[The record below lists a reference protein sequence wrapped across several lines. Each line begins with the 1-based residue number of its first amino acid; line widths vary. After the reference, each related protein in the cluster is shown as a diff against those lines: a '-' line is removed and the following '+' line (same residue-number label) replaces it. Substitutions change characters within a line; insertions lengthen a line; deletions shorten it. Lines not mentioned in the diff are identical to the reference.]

1 MTGHLAAQ
9 PDPAWRPVPR
19 RRGLIV
25 TFVSEDGT
33 QSKDFDFGVLP
44 GTHGIQ
50 HDLAIAFED
59 ATGVL
64 GVSKRLRGPARCGS
78 LPGMPAAGLPKT
90 DQHCGDWQI
99 CPPRMPGCSPYRV
112 GYPAALARRRASRHC
127 CAVVP
132 SSPTTHAR
140 RSHACVTRRTRRHD
154 NRIQPTRCAKSPS
167 WHGNG
172 SPRA

>member
-64 GVSKRLRGPARCGS
+64 GVSKPRS
-78 LPGMPAAGLPKT
+78 TDESPG
-90 DQHCGDWQI
+90 
-99 CPPRMPGCSPYRV
+99 RRV
-112 GYPAALARRRASRHC
+112 L
-127 CAVVP
+127 
-132 SSPTTHAR
+132 
-140 RSHACVTRRTRRHD
+140 
-154 NRIQPTRCAKSPS
+154 I
-167 WHGNG
+167 
-172 SPRA
+172 